1 MRIGQ
6 RASEI
11 HADEK
16 RTYEDDES
24 EDGNEARR
32 GTSALISASA
42 SVLAEALFLQSRSR
56 EAGLPGGS
64 QEKLALV
71 IFPQAAGAVRS
82 ASCGEWRGWGRVLA
96 ASLVRT
102 CPLSTDVRTALCDAL
117 VDGMECGSA
126 GGKVV
131 FESAVEGL
139 EEGGDGGDGLTST
152 QLDEC
157 CSAVAALLAVLGTM
171 SSDSYESYL
180 PLPSGNSGAE
190 ECIGCELPASTYGRL
205 GKKGRRRTGGG
216 RGPRRGGR

>member
-56 EAGLPGGS
+56 EAGLPGGP
-64 QEKLALV
+64 QERLAQV
-71 IFPQAAGAVRS
+71 IFPQAASAVRS

-96 ASLVRT
+96 ASLART

-126 GGKVV
+126 GGKVD
-131 FESAVEGL
+131 FEMALEGL
-139 EEGGDGGDGLTST
+139 EEGEHGLTST
-152 QLDEC
+152 RLDDC
-157 CSAVAALLAVLGTM
+157 SSAVAALLAVLGTM